1 MGGLGPPRAP
11 LRAPNG
17 SGVTSLG
24 LSPSRSLLRMLVGE
38 AQENEGHKTRDE
50 EVGRPTTPP
59 GACPESARTVYRAR
73 LITSRGLHHGALQSP
88 IFIRAICMADIGGS
102 IVQVALSN
110 FERGES
116 IDNRGVQIDRDAII
130 NRHGLPSSQST
141 KQICIAY
148 TLFAI
153 CYTRSFFRPV
163 SVLFLFKSII
173 FHFATFNTCI
183 SCNVI
188 IRSL

>member
-1 MGGLGPPRAP
+1 MGGLGPRAP

-73 LITSRGLHHGALQSP
+73 LITSRGCTTVLYSRRFLFGL
-88 IFIRAICMADIGGS
+88 FVWRIGGS

-116 IDNRGVQIDRDAII
+116 IDNRGVQIDLDAII
-130 NRHGLPSSQST
+130 NRHGLSSSQST
-141 KQICIAY
+141 KKICIVY

-153 CYTRSFFRPV
+153 CYTRSFFRLV
-163 SVLFLFKSII
+163 SVLFLFK
-173 FHFATFNTCI
+173 
-183 SCNVI
+183 
-188 IRSL
+188 